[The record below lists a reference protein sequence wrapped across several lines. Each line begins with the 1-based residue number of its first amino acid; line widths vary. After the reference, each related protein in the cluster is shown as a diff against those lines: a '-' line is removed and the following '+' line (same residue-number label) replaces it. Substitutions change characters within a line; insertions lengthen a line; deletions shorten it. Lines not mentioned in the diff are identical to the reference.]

1 MAIVVFLLV
10 FTIIVTLHEFG
21 HYYVA
26 KKSGVLV
33 REFALGM
40 GPKVFSWRKG
50 ETTFTLRALPLGGFV
65 RMAGDGDDTQEI
77 KQGQRVYLTQ
87 NEDGRIVEID
97 TQDKPSNTLA
107 LPVEVS
113 YCDIVGTM
121 TIKGFVAGES
131 DEQIFVVDD
140 KSMHIEHDGTRV
152 QVAPLQTHLETKS
165 AFKRIAIYAAGPI
178 NNFLLSIFVFTLLAF
193 SAGGVNSPSNRVTV
207 SENGVAARI
216 GIQTGDKITAI
227 NDTAITNFSD
237 LTTVMAR
244 LRQQHVTDID
254 VTYESNHQTKTIRA
268 QLTDGYLGVTQSKDT
283 DIWSK
288 LTYGFT
294 ETIVVVKQVWLALV
308 GLVTNGF
315 NVGQLGGPIAIVQMS
330 GEVAQS
336 GILSIFSFLAILSAN
351 LGVINLLP
359 IPGLDG
365 GKILLALIELLR
377 GKPLS
382 KNKEVFVT
390 MIGVG
395 ILLLLMVVVTFNDI
409 AKLFIK

>member
-1 MAIVVFLLV
+1 MAIVVFLLI

-87 NEDGRIVEID
+87 NENGHIVEID
-97 TQDKPSNTLA
+97 TQDTPSNALA

-113 YCDIVGTM
+113 YCDIVDTM
-121 TIKGFVAGES
+121 TIKGFVNGES

-140 KSMHIEHDGTRV
+140 KAMHIEHDGTRV

-193 SAGGVNSPSNRVTV
+193 FAGGVNSPSNRVAV

-283 DIWSK
+283 DILSK

-294 ETIVVVKQVWLALV
+294 ETVVVVKQVWLALV